1 MTKEEQLFKAKIP
14 GPETGIEIRRTM
26 CDICTPGAHCGVNA
40 YVKDGRLL
48 KVEGTPGYPGSNGKL
63 CTKGA
68 ANRQYIYRKDRILSP
83 MVRTGPKGS
92 DEFRQATWEEALT
105 LIADNLKKIKAESD
119 PDSIVWYTG
128 YSKWYRPWLKRL
140 CHSFG
145 GHNYMTESSTCYK
158 SGWMASNL
166 IFGSNT
172 RQSSADC
179 GLGQQPLYQRLP
191 GGTGLCC
198 LQGCRRQDH
207 HH

>member
-26 CDICTPGAHCGVNA
+26 CDICAPGAHCGVNA

-105 LIADNLKKIKAESD
+105 LIADNLKKMVPALAETALPQLRGPQLYD
-119 PDSIVWYTG
+119 GIQH
-128 YSKWYRPWLKRL
+128 LLQIRL
-140 CHSFG
+140 
-145 GHNYMTESSTCYK
+145 
-158 SGWMASNL
+158 
-166 IFGSNT
+166 
-172 RQSSADC
+172 D
-179 GLGQQPLYQRLP
+179 GQQPDFRQQRP
-191 GGTGLCC
+191 A
-198 LQGCRRQDH
+198 
-207 HH
+207 